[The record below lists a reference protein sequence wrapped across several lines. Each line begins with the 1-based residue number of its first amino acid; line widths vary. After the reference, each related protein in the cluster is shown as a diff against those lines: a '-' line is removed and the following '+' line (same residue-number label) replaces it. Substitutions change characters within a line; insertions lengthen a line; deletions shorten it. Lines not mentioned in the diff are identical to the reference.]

1 MRVESLSNENRSLRD
16 ELQKLSEDCEKVTS
30 ENSSIKVSLTFSC
43 SFLSL
48 YLKFINLNQIELW
61 VVFLTNFTN

>member
-48 YLKFINLNQIELW
+48 YLKFINLNQIEL
-61 VVFLTNFTN
+61 